1 MITRSLVIRN
11 RYGLHARPAAKFVEI
26 ASQFQAQVMMS
37 KDGIEVN
44 GKSIMGVLMLAAEKG
59 SKIEIS
65 ADGKDEKEAIEALAG
80 LLEGKLDEE

>member
-1 MITRSLVIRN
+1 MIKRSLVIQN
-11 RYGLHARPAAKFVEI
+11 KYGLHARPAAKFVEI
-26 ASQFQAQVMMS
+26 ASKYQSQVMLS

-44 GKSIMGVLMLAAEKG
+44 GKSIMGVLVLAAEKG

-65 ADGKDEKEAIEALAG
+65 INGKDEEEAIEALAG